1 MRDKPDRLKV
11 YEFLYDRLP
20 FSENEVIE
28 YEAMKRMEKLEGQFE
43 QYLMKIKTSNML
55 IHWHA
60 ETLVDKRLEI
70 VNVLIVTDYCYY
82 LFVLHELEGEHY
94 VNPFNILCNM
104 SHEAV
109 LDLNRSRQLFDMFKE
124 QLVDEGKYQRPII
137 LKYVMMN
144 KTFKLKGK
152 RSDLFLE
159 VPDLPYYLKAIE
171 HSAVIRKKNHHPA
184 ST

>member
-1 MRDKPDRLKV
+1 MRNKPDRLKV

-20 FSENEVIE
+20 FSENEVVE
-28 YEAMKRMEKLEGQFE
+28 YEAMQRMERLEGQFE

-60 ETLVDKRLEI
+60 EVLVDKRLEI

-82 LFVLHELEGEHY
+82 LFVLHDQEGEHY
-94 VNPFNILCNM
+94 INPFNILCNM

-109 LDLNRSRQLFDMFKE
+109 LDLNRSRRLFDMFRE
-124 QLVDEGKYQRPII
+124 QLIDEGKYQRPII

-144 KTFKLKGK
+144 KAFKLKGK

-159 VPDLPYYLKAIE
+159 EEDLPYYLKAIE